1 MAITIPDLER
11 RAALGWRAPEEERLG
26 DWLLRAAGG
35 FTGRAN
41 SALAVGD
48 PGQPLDR
55 AAGAVRDWYQAR
67 GLPAMIAIA
76 HPAGRPQAVAVDR
89 YLAEQGWSVR
99 PGTATVMTAPARQV
113 ARAAEAAPAVPVGVD
128 PEPDEA
134 WLARY
139 HYRGQHGLPP
149 IARTGTHVRTLA
161 GVRLDPGR
169 RPDDRHRPGG
179 RG

>member
-67 GLPAMIAIA
+67 GLPAMIAIP
-76 HPAGRPQAVAVDR
+76 HPRQAAG
-89 YLAEQGWSVR
+89 G
-99 PGTATVMTAPARQV
+99 PG
-113 ARAAEAAPAVPVGVD
+113 
-128 PEPDEA
+128 
-134 WLARY
+134 
-139 HYRGQHGLPP
+139 
-149 IARTGTHVRTLA
+149 
-161 GVRLDPGR
+161 
-169 RPDDRHRPGG
+169 
-179 RG
+179 

>member
-1 MAITIPDLER
+1 VAITIPDLER

-55 AAGAVRDWYQAR
+55 AARAVRDWYQAR
-67 GLPAMIAIA
+67 GLPAMIAIP
-76 HPAGRPQAVAVDR
+76 HPAGRPQAVPIDR
-89 YLAEQGWSVR
+89 YLADQGWSVR

-113 ARAAEAAPAVPVGVD
+113 ARAAEAAPAVPVGVE

-134 WLARY
+134 WRCTAASASPPTMTSTTASPRPAEP
-139 HYRGQHGLPP
+139 GSGWTLPP
-149 IARTGTHVRTLA
+149 AA
-161 GVRLDPGR
+161 GPFIQAVPGR
-169 RPDDRHRPGG
+169 
-179 RG
+179 